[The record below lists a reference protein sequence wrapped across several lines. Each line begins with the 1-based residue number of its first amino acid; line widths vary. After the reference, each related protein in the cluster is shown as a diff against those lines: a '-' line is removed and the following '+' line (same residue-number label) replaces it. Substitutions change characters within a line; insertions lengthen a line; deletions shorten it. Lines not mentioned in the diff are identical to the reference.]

1 MRGTKA
7 KRIRRE
13 VYGDYSIKEERKYVV
28 DNHGAVRNTGR
39 RAIYLK
45 RKKSC

>member
-13 VYGDYSIKEERKYVV
+13 VYGDESLKNPREYRQY
-28 DNHGAVRNTGR
+28 GQTAVAIGKR
-39 RAIYLK
+39 REYQDAK
-45 RKKSC
+45 RGK

>member
-13 VYGDYSIKEERKYVV
+13 VYGEASHRVRHYSIV
-28 DNHGAVRNTGR
+28 DGQRINRGLRARYQKAKGR
-39 RAIYLK
+39 
-45 RKKSC
+45 